1 MSTTIITRKELEV
14 PLGALIEVSDILIEN
29 GISNEITGTD
39 EDEDTI
45 TLEVSFTKEERD
57 IIHEVEDLI
66 NDFDPDGD
74 QNSQEDDK

>member
-29 GISNEITGTD
+29 GITNEITGTD
-39 EDEDTI
+39 EDEDTV

-66 NDFDPDGD
+66 SDFDPDGE
-74 QNSQEDDK
+74 EDDK

>member
-39 EDEDTI
+39 EDEDTV

>member
-66 NDFDPDGD
+66 NDFDPAGG
-74 QNSQEDDK
+74 EDDK

>member
-39 EDEDTI
+39 DDEDTI

-66 NDFDPDGD
+66 SDFDPDGD

>member
-74 QNSQEDDK
+74 QDDK

>member
-1 MSTTIITRKELEV
+1 MSTTTITRKELEV

-39 EDEDTI
+39 EDEDTV

-57 IIHEVEDLI
+57 IIHEVENLI
-66 NDFDPDGD
+66 SDFNPDGE
-74 QNSQEDDK
+74 EDDK

>member
-66 NDFDPDGD
+66 SDFDPDGD
-74 QNSQEDDK
+74 QDDK

>member
-39 EDEDTI
+39 EDEDTV

-66 NDFDPDGD
+66 SDFDPDGD
-74 QNSQEDDK
+74 QDDK

>member
-39 EDEDTI
+39 EDEDTV

-66 NDFDPDGD
+66 SDFDPDGD
-74 QNSQEDDK
+74 QDGQQDDK

>member
-14 PLGALIEVSDILIEN
+14 PLGALIEVSGILIEN

-39 EDEDTI
+39 EDEETV

-66 NDFDPDGD
+66 SDFDPDGD
-74 QNSQEDDK
+74 QNGQEDDK

>member
-66 NDFDPDGD
+66 SDFDPDGN
-74 QNSQEDDK
+74 QDDK

>member
-14 PLGALIEVSDILIEN
+14 PLGVLIEVSDILIEN

-66 NDFDPDGD
+66 SDFDPDGN
-74 QNSQEDDK
+74 QDDK

>member
-29 GISNEITGTD
+29 GITNEITGTD
-39 EDEDTI
+39 EDEDTV
-45 TLEVSFTKEERD
+45 TLEVSFTREERD

-66 NDFDPDGD
+66 SDFDPDGE
-74 QNSQEDDK
+74 EDDK

>member
-29 GISNEITGTD
+29 GITAEITGTN
-39 EDEDTI
+39 EDEDTL

-66 NDFDPDGD
+66 SDFDPDGD
-74 QNSQEDDK
+74 QDGREDDK

>member
-45 TLEVSFTKEERD
+45 TLEVSFNKEERE

-66 NDFDPDGD
+66 SDFDPDGD
-74 QNSQEDDK
+74 QDSPEDDK

>member
-39 EDEDTI
+39 GDEDTI

-66 NDFDPDGD
+66 SDFDPDGD
-74 QNSQEDDK
+74 QDDK

>member
-39 EDEDTI
+39 GDEDTI

-66 NDFDPDGD
+66 SDFDPDGD
-74 QNSQEDDK
+74 QDGQEDDK

>member
-66 NDFDPDGD
+66 SDFDPDGD
-74 QNSQEDDK
+74 QDGREDDK